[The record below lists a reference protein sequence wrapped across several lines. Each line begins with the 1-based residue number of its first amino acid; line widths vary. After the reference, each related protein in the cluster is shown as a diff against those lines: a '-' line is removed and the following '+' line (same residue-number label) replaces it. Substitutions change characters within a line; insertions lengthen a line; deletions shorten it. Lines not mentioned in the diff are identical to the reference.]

1 MFNFLKKLYSD
12 SGEISMNWNNTFCNI
27 RSTSAYQFILT
38 LFENSGHSDRRGGS
52 KIVKMM
58 LGGNAILGVAEMCVT
73 GIQAEVTVSSG

>member
-1 MFNFLKKLYSD
+1 MRIN
-12 SGEISMNWNNTFCNI
+12 
-27 RSTSAYQFILT
+27 ILT
-38 LFENSGHSDRRGGS
+38 IFENSGHTDRRGGS